1 MSMSGWYALGKGFA
15 AGGGGGE
22 TGGGGGEAGGGGREA
37 GGGGTPA
44 LASAFQHW
52 GAGGGTGGRG
62 RKMGRR
68 KTGGKAGGH
77 RTGGDTTGGRK
88 TGTAK
93 SKGTLAPA
101 AGGGVEVRRKE
112 GVGAILAEEY
122 GSFEFESSESATDPG
137 PLKRKRKDNHLG
149 RIGKVDKNQKARDE
163 MKELKERARLEQIAD
178 LKEKVGDPFDS
189 LDFVLTKRMAVWLY
203 LSLSE
208 ELGENVYDL
217 VGDIVDHTRRWVY
230 ETVEEFKEEG
240 GFCDSK
246 SGKTFRLAS
255 PIQDQTFRLKF
266 CQYVK
271 DNASPNGAKNLTS
284 DDLTDWVNS
293 ELGMTGDNQ
302 FKSRTIRFKRYF

>member
-1 MSMSGWYALGKGFA
+1 M
-15 AGGGGGE
+15 
-22 TGGGGGEAGGGGREA
+22 
-37 GGGGTPA
+37 
-44 LASAFQHW
+44 
-52 GAGGGTGGRG
+52 
-62 RKMGRR
+62 
-68 KTGGKAGGH
+68 
-77 RTGGDTTGGRK
+77 
-88 TGTAK
+88 
-93 SKGTLAPA
+93 
-101 AGGGVEVRRKE
+101 
-112 GVGAILAEEY
+112 
-122 GSFEFESSESATDPG
+122 
-137 PLKRKRKDNHLG
+137 KRKRKDNHLG

-208 ELGENVYDL
+208 ELVENVYDL

-293 ELGMTGDNQ
+293 ELGLTGDNQ
-302 FKSRTIRFKRYF
+302 FKSRTIRFERYF